1 MLNYDQRKSAVTN
14 HLGHLLSGYE
24 PPYNLRD
31 DQAKQV
37 REATEVAELIIN
49 ALPTSLNQNQ
59 ITATFERAGKELK
72 KVAKSRSW
80 PIAKDILEAIRR
92 ATPEPEAED
101 IEQAATGSLE
111 KAIQYLKETRRAH
124 SFHNGQHIA
133 RELIKRGLLQDER
146 DARWRG
152 FDMAGVP
159 KDIINSQRMTLEEW
173 QNHIRV
179 MARLKNCSEA
189 DAEKHE
195 LFSDNPHGNDTLPK
209 DIARK
214 QNEGRPTFT
223 EHDPEPELMENPY

>member
-49 ALPTSLNQNQ
+49 TLPTSLNENQ

-124 SFHNGQHIA
+124 NFHNGQHIA

-189 DAEKHE
+189 EAEKHE